1 MKIFLAKQLGG
12 ELCYAKPI
20 AIKKSVVD
28 DAINQGKMMLESW
41 RQFESPITRT
51 GDEKE
56 VVDLCHGILCC
67 S

>member
-1 MKIFLAKQLGG
+1 MKIFLVEQLGG

-28 DAINQGKMMLESW
+28 DAINQGEMMLESW
-41 RQFESPITRT
+41 RQFESPITRK
-51 GDEKE
+51 GDEKK
-56 VVDLCHGILCC
+56 VTDLCHGILYC